1 MSTALCIIIMPK
13 LKKHCTLA
21 RKTSRN
27 VYLKDVAQ
35 AKSLS
40 LLFPEHKLVWEHPIE
55 TDELLLLD
63 ISINPLQFGG
73 DLSWVQKVPVVR
85 VMPGTKKVLEKILK
99 REVQEVVL

>member
-1 MSTALCIIIMPK
+1 MR
-13 LKKHCTLA
+13 KHCTLA
-21 RKTSRN
+21 RKTSRS

-40 LLFPEHKLVWEHPIE
+40 LLFPEYELTWEHPIQTE
-55 TDELLLLD
+55 ELLLLD

-73 DLSWVQKVPVVR
+73 DFAWIEKTPIVK
-85 VMPGTKKVLEKILK
+85 VMPGTGKVLEKILG

>member
-1 MSTALCIIIMPK
+1 LSTVLCITTMSK
-13 LKKHCTLA
+13 LRKHCTLA
-21 RKTSRN
+21 RNTSRS

-40 LLFPEHKLVWEHPIE
+40 LLFPEYKLVWDHPVD

-73 DLSWVQKVPVVR
+73 DFAWVQKVPVVKA
-85 VMPGTKKVLEKILK
+85 MPGTKKVLEKVLK